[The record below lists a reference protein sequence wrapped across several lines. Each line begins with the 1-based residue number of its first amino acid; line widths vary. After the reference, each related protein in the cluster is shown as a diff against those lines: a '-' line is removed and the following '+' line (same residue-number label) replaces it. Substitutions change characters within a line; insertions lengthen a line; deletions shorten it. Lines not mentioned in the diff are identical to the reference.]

1 MFRSWTYA
9 IASGT
14 FLISLVSQASEAI
27 DKSTEAL
34 LIQSGIK
41 PAISSYLSRQENY
54 YLDKYKIRKEVG
66 VILFGYHTVK
76 YKRVTLPVG
85 KNSLQL
91 NTSGF
96 NFVYRLE

>member
-14 FLISLVSQASEAI
+14 FLISSICQANEAS
-27 DKSTEAL
+27 DKSTEAF

-41 PAISSYLSRQENY
+41 PAISSYLSSQENY

-76 YKRVTLPVG
+76 YKQVTLPVG